1 MALIRAS
8 GARLGVLHDHRL
20 VELWREYSQKGYCCG
35 WIAAD
40 RQEVYRF
47 VTWSNN
53 LCGISREIL
62 LAQRVNQHGVSRI
75 CSRNHPV
82 RGWDNHLLFEK
93 RLGSPGR

>member
-1 MALIRAS
+1 M
-8 GARLGVLHDHRL
+8 LHDHRL
-20 VELWREYSQKGYCCG
+20 VERWREYSQKVYCCG

-40 RQEVYRF
+40 RQEIYRF

-62 LAQRVNQHGVSRI
+62 NAQRWSQHGVSRI
-75 CSRNHPV
+75 RTRNHPV

-93 RLGSPGR
+93 RLGSVNG

>member
-1 MALIRAS
+1 M
-8 GARLGVLHDHRL
+8 LHDHRV
-20 VELWREYSQKGYCCG
+20 VELWREYSQKVYCCG

-62 LAQRVNQHGVSRI
+62 LAQKLGKQGIVGIRMRS
-75 CSRNHPV
+75 HPV
-82 RGWDNHLLFEK
+82 RGWDHHTLVEK
-93 RLGSPGR
+93 RLV